1 MSATEIGSRACPL
14 LSLASRNFT
23 GFKRRLTLVLTALA
37 AFVASALL
45 TRAIIP
51 WLADQGAVATENE
64 RTMHQG
70 RVPKGGGLALLI
82 AAVATAAM
90 FSPVRVLDPVLIIG
104 TAILAYLSW
113 RDDLAPLPAAIRL
126 PVHLGVAGLFVLNLP
141 SDALIF
147 QGWLPLPLDRLLG
160 IIGLGWLMNLYN
172 FMDGI
177 NGIVGV
183 ETVAITL
190 GYVLVGAAASASSNS
205 YDALAV
211 SLLGAS
217 AGFLLWNMRAKPLV
231 FLGDLGSVPLGFL
244 MGALMIDLAVK
255 GHWAAALILP
265 SYFLADATLTLLM
278 RLMRGEKP
286 WQAHKTH
293 FYQRAA
299 AALGSHVAA
308 VMRIAI
314 ANVALIGAAVFSL
327 SSPWLSVA
335 ATALMVLALLY
346 ELSRH
351 RT

>member
-1 MSATEIGSRACPL
+1 M
-14 LSLASRNFT
+14 T
-23 GFKRRLTLVLTALA
+23 GVQTCALP
-37 AFVASALL
+37 
-45 TRAIIP
+45 I
-51 WLADQGAVATENE
+51 
-64 RTMHQG
+64 
-70 RVPKGGGLALLI
+70 
-82 AAVATAAM
+82 
-90 FSPVRVLDPVLIIG
+90 SPVRVLDPVLIIG

-160 IIGLGWLMNLYN
+160 VIGLGWLMNLYN

-190 GYVLVGAAASASSNS
+190 GYVLIGATASSNS

-211 SLLGAS
+211 ALMGAS

-231 FLGDLGSVPLGFL
+231 FLGDAGSVPLGFL

-265 SYFLADATLTLLM
+265 LYFLADATLTLTM
-278 RLMRGEKP
+278 RLWRGEKP
-286 WQAHKTH
+286 WEAHKTH

-299 AALGSHVAA
+299 AAMGSHLAA
-308 VMRIAI
+308 VARIAI
-314 ANVALIGAAVFSL
+314 ANAALIAAAAWSV
-327 SSPWLSVA
+327 SSPWLAIA
-335 ATALMVLALLY
+335 AAALIVLVLLY
-346 ELSRH
+346 ELSR
-351 RT
+351 RRA

>member
-37 AFVASALL
+37 AFVASTLL

-70 RVPKGGGLALLI
+70 RVPKGGGVALLI

-90 FSPVRVLDPVLIIG
+90 VSPVRVLDPVLIIG

-113 RDDLAPLPAAIRL
+113 RDDLAPLPASIRL
-126 PVHLGVAGLFVLNLP
+126 AVHLGVAALFVLNLP

-190 GYVLVGAAASASSNS
+190 GYVLIGATASSNS

-211 SLLGAS
+211 ALMGAS

-231 FLGDLGSVPLGFL
+231 FLGDVGSVPLGFL

-314 ANVALIGAAVFSL
+314 ANVALIGAAVWSL
-327 SSPWLSVA
+327 SSPWLSL
-335 ATALMVLALLY
+335 ATAALIVVALLY
-346 ELSRH
+346 ALSRH